1 MWIRFSPGFSAQRNP
16 VLTRRGAGLGDLSQ
30 SGAPHVQHIDHYSRA
45 TKAAIVVQALLR
57 EGQTPPLAR
66 LPEDVQVRLTHEI
79 SNLRLVDRATM
90 NAVVSE
96 FIAELE
102 GLGLAAPADM
112 EGTLASVAQH
122 LSPGAAA
129 RLRSEAAARVGSDPW
144 AQIRQM
150 KPDELAAPLSRES
163 IEIAAVILSRLP
175 VNRAAEALSRIPG
188 ERARRVALAF
198 SRANHVSPLALHRIG
213 QAIVR
218 DYCAIEAPAFDRP
231 PDQRVGAILNAS
243 TQRTRD
249 TVLEGL
255 GEDDPAFADQV
266 RRAIFTYAHIPTRLY
281 PQDVPK
287 ILRKIDPPDLA
298 TVIAATQ
305 GQETDDGATT
315 AYLLANIP
323 QRLGDTLREE
333 AAAMDRP
340 RRADVE
346 KAMGVIVATLRE
358 AADQG
363 EVNLMNTAPD
373 DEA

>member
-1 MWIRFSPGFSAQRNP
+1 M
-16 VLTRRGAGLGDLSQ
+16 
-30 SGAPHVQHIDHYSRA
+30 QHIDHYSRA
-45 TKAAIVVQALLR
+45 SKAAIVVQALLR

-79 SNLRLVDRATM
+79 SNLRLVDRATV

-96 FIAELE
+96 FIDELE
-102 GLGLAAPADM
+102 GLGLAAPTDM
-112 EGTLASVAQH
+112 EGTLAAVAQH

-144 AQIRQM
+144 AQIRTM
-150 KPDELAAPLSRES
+150 KSDELAAPLTRES

-175 VNRAAEALSRIPG
+175 VNRAAEALSLIPG
-188 ERARRVALAF
+188 DRARRVALAF

-218 DYCAIEAPAFDRP
+218 DYCAVEAPAFDRP

-249 TVLEGL
+249 SVLKGL

-266 RRAIFTYAHIPTRLY
+266 RKAIFTYAHIPARLH
-281 PQDVPK
+281 PTDVPK

-298 TVIAATQ
+298 LVIAAADADTPEAQ
-305 GQETDDGATT
+305 TT

-323 QRLGDTLREE
+323 QRLADSLREE
-333 AAAMDRP
+333 AAALDAP
-340 RRADVE
+340 RKSEVE
-346 KAMGVIVATLRE
+346 KAMGIIVSTLRE

-363 EVNLMNTAPD
+363 EISLMRKG
-373 DEA
+373 DEDEDA